1 MVPKVDTH
9 CELVKR
15 EGQEKPKASSTLSLK
30 RVDSME
36 MPKSKKLLTSK
47 SKVSKQ
53 QHALNDELQN
63 PSLCHCK
70 S

>member
-15 EGQEKPKASSTLSLK
+15 EGQENPKVSSTLGLK

-36 MPKSKKLLTSK
+36 MPKSKVTNIKEQSFKATTCI
-47 SKVSKQ
+47 
-53 QHALNDELQN
+53 E
-63 PSLCHCK
+63 
-70 S
+70 